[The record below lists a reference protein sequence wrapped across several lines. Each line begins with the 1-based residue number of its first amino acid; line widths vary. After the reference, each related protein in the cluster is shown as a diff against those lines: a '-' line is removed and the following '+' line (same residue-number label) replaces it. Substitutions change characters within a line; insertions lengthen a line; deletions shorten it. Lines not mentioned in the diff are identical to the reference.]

1 MRKKLVDTDEPK
13 ITNKLL
19 RDITLKYENDLVIIN
34 PKGITI
40 KKSLLDKDLEEL
52 EKMEEENT
60 DSETNDNN
68 SESNDSDSDSGVLN
82 AHIHFNMPSNIY
94 FQGGS

>member
-52 EKMEEENT
+52 EKMEEETT
-60 DSETNDNN
+60 D
-68 SESNDSDSDSGVLN
+68 SESNDIDSESYDIDSD
-82 AHIHFNMPSNIY
+82 
-94 FQGGS
+94 Q